1 MRYLGILALLV
12 AVGVAATVTVRGLQR
27 TLPSGSGDSMY
38 ERAVGG
44 AQKVSDSAARHVQD
58 VLHNINAAPSTP
70 STP

>member
-12 AVGVAATVTVRGLQR
+12 AVGVAATMTMRGLQH
-27 TLPSGSGDSMY
+27 TLPSGSGDSTY
-38 ERAVGG
+38 ERAVG
-44 AQKVSDSAARHVQD
+44 AAHKVSDTAVQHVQD

>member
-12 AVGVAATVTVRGLQR
+12 ALGVAATMTAQNLKR
-27 TLPSGSGDSMY
+27 TLPSGSGGSTY

-44 AQKVSDSAARHVQD
+44 AQKVSDTATQHVQD
-58 VLHNINAAPSTP
+58 VLRTVNTTP